1 MTTPWQEYRKK
12 LSATPFGLVDKESYT
27 SEEEAKARL
36 DMCNGCDRFINL
48 TKQCK
53 ECGCFMPLKTKL
65 KNTKCPLNKW

>member
-1 MTTPWQEYRKK
+1 MTSAWQEYRKK
-12 LSATPFGLVDKESYT
+12 LSATPLGLIDRSSYT
-27 SEEEAKARL
+27 SEDEAQTRI
-36 DMCNGCDRFINL
+36 DVCDGCNSFIHL

>member
-12 LSATPFGLVDKESYT
+12 LSATPFGLVDKDSYT
-27 SEEEAKARL
+27 TEEQAQERL
-36 DMCNGCDRFINL
+36 DICNGCDRFIHL

-53 ECGCFMPLKTKL
+53 ECGCFMNLKTKL